1 MLRSLAFN
9 IAFYLF
15 TLVWALG
22 LLLLLWSPRRTVQRL
37 ISLYARIVIVLA
49 RWIAGIRLEIRGAEN
64 LPRDRAYLIVA
75 KHMSY
80 LDPFVSFALQP
91 NMTALAKKEL
101 FAIPIIGWILRKIGI
116 IRIDRQAGKAHQGMP
131 QVLAAI
137 HAAGRPLIV
146 YPEGTRTRPGERRT
160 LKSGIYH
167 LAQDG
172 ALPVIPVSTNSG
184 LHWPK
189 GMARCRPGAVIYEIG
204 APLEACQDKTAFMQQ
219 VERRIIECSDRLMAA
234 DPAAPATL
242 AETLQPGS
250 RGSKSGS
257 R

>member
-1 MLRSLAFN
+1 MLRTLAFY
-9 IAFYLF
+9 IAFNLF
-15 TLVWALG
+15 TLIWALWI
-22 LLLLLWSPRRTVQRL
+22 LVLLWRPRRTTQHM
-37 ISLYARIVIVLA
+37 IALYARIVIVLA
-49 RWIAGIRLEIRGAEN
+49 RTIAGIRLEIRGVEN
-64 LPRDRAYLIVA
+64 LPRDHACLIVA

-131 QVLAAI
+131 QTLAVI

-146 YPEGTRTRPGERRT
+146 YPEGTRTRPGDRRT

-172 ALPVIPVSTNSG
+172 GLPVIPVSTNSG

-189 GMARCRPGAVIYEIG
+189 GLARCRPGTVIYEIG
-204 APLEACQDKTAFMQQ
+204 APLEICQDKAAFMQQ
-219 VERRIIECSDRLMAA
+219 VERRIIDRSDQLMAD
-234 DPAAPATL
+234 DPAAPAAL
-242 AETLQPGS
+242 AADLRRNSQGS
-250 RGSKSGS
+250 RV
-257 R
+257 